1 MNVPIIWER
10 QRNEINDR
18 VVSNEKLIEMTD
30 IIMVDTCS
38 LLHTGFWGFMI
49 GASAQLKAT
58 GRKIFVLY
66 SAVRELE
73 KLSLSDSYELRE
85 KSRRAM
91 GLISHTLQYH
101 VLAVTGDAEDPRI
114 NDVQIIEYV
123 MRYRGSKRIAVITQ
137 DYQLAKDLQ
146 TINRLR
152 SYSGNSVQLYKLNS
166 DNRLYRR
173 IIMD

>member
-30 IIMVDTCS
+30 IIMADTCS
-38 LLHTGFWGFMI
+38 LLHTGFWVFMT
-49 GASAQLKAT
+49 GASAQLKAAV
-58 GRKIFVLY
+58 RKIFVLY
-66 SAVRELE
+66 SAIRELE
-73 KLSLSDSYELRE
+73 KLSLSDSFELRE
-85 KSRRAM
+85 NARRAM
-91 GLISHTLQYH
+91 GLLSYMLQHH
-101 VLAVTGDAEDPRI
+101 VLVVTGDAEDPRI

-137 DYQLAKDLQ
+137 DYQLTKDLQ
-146 TINRLR
+146 TLNRLR
-152 SYSGNSVQLYKLNS
+152 SYSGNDVQLYKFNS